1 MSWQNG
7 KVEFYYRVFR
17 LSCPPV
23 FQSCIAMVTL
33 KMSIFLNVYH
43 QAPLIYTKS
52 IHGPKVSHEIFINE
66 VDFIYMTGYFEHQLK
81 NPKFCCY
88 YTILCYAKILFIQN
102 QYHHQMHQLPD
113 YHHAKVDK
121 IRSIHFRVWNYSV
134 TPCKKITFSK
144 FYYYKFWNSIIGH
157 KITFVDIASIHRS
170 PKGIFN
176 ENKTLAP
183 RHQHPR

>member
-1 MSWQNG
+1 
-7 KVEFYYRVFR
+7 
-17 LSCPPV
+17 
-23 FQSCIAMVTL
+23 MVTL

-113 YHHAKVDK
+113 YHHATADR
-121 IRSIHFRVWNYSV
+121 ILSFHFRVWNYSV

-157 KITFVDIASIHRS
+157 KITFVDIARIHRHL
-170 PKGIFN
+170 KGIFN

-183 RHQHPR
+183 RYQCPANTLFLGWFWAKTPKKP